1 MRDFDFDLKY
11 HPSKA
16 NKVADVLSRKQIH
29 KVELMMLEYDLL
41 DKFWNLNLHFPW
53 TQNGVMMENLNVTS
67 YLRERIRQIQLL
79 DEELQAIST

>member
-1 MRDFDFDLKY
+1 MKDFDFDLKY

-16 NKVADVLSRKQIH
+16 NKVDDVLSRKQIH